1 MATYN
6 EVQSAVRTEKVRVWC
21 AWAAGN
27 VIMFLIARAT
37 RNIDVVSVVTQ
48 VLVVVVFVALTV
60 TLFRMTSALNRRAAS
75 ARREVL
81 GEDYPG

>member
-1 MATYN
+1 MPNYN
-6 EVQSAVRTEKVRVWC
+6 EVHTAVRAEKRNLWF

-37 RNIDVVSVVTQ
+37 RNIAVVSVVTQ
-48 VLVVVVFVALTV
+48 VLVVVVFLALTV
-60 TLFRMTSALNRRAAS
+60 TLFRMTGALNRKADA

-81 GEDYPG
+81 GE

>member
-1 MATYN
+1 MPNYN
-6 EVQSAVRTEKVRVWC
+6 EVHTAVRTEKRNLWL

-37 RNIDVVSVVTQ
+37 RNIAVVSVVTQ
-48 VLVVVVFVALTV
+48 VLVVVVFLALTV
-60 TLFRMTSALNRRAAS
+60 TLFRMTSALNRKADA

-81 GEDYPG
+81 GE